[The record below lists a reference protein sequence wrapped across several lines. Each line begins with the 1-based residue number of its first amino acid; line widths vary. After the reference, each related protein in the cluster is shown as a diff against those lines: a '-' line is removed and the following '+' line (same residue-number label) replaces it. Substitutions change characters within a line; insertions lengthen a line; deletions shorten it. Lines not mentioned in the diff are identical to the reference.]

1 MSRDVPSDLQD
12 EFDARQNY
20 IFHLLEFQFDT
31 PTYYTDLPYTVTIS
45 GKTYI
50 SAGDLV
56 DIEDVTEELGL
67 KHDTLSI
74 SLSGVNQANIAIA
87 LTADYIDKKIIMSV
101 GAIDGNGDIVV
112 SPMEYYTGIVE
123 SYGISEDVDAGTS
136 IVDWVTSSH
145 WSLFDMKA
153 GRRTNDDDQRFYFP
167 GDLGLEFTSEMVTEQ
182 SLTWGK

>member
-1 MSRDVPSDLQD
+1 MSRDVPGALQT
-12 EFDARQNY
+12 EFDARANY

-31 PTYYTDLPYTVTIS
+31 PTFYTDLPYSVTID

-67 KHDTLSI
+67 KHDTLSV

-87 LTADYIDKKIIMSV
+87 LTADYIDKKIILSI
-101 GAIDGNGDIVV
+101 GAVDASGNIVV

-123 SYGISEDVDAGTS
+123 SNGVDEDANAGTS
-136 IVDWVTSSH
+136 VIDWVTSSH
-145 WSLFDMKA
+145 WSTFEMVS
-153 GRRTNDDDQRFYFP
+153 GRRTNDEDQKFYFP
-167 GDLGLEFTSEMVTEQ
+167 GDKGLEYTSEMVTEQ
-182 SLTWGK
+182 AQTWGK

>member
-1 MSRDVPSDLQD
+1 MSRAVPAALQT

-31 PTYYTDLPYTVTIS
+31 PTYYTDLPYSITVG

-50 SAGDLV
+50 SAGDMIKV
-56 DIEDVTEELGL
+56 EDVTEELNL
-67 KHDTLSI
+67 KHDTLSV

-87 LTADYIDKKIIMSV
+87 LLSDYIDKKIILSI
-101 GAIDGNGDIVV
+101 GAVDVSGDIVV
-112 SPMEYYTGIVE
+112 SPMEYYTGLVE
-123 SYGISEDVDAGTS
+123 SYGIAEDVDAGTS
-136 IVDWVTSSH
+136 IIDWVTSSH
-145 WSLFDMKA
+145 WSLFDMVA
-153 GRRTNDDDQRFYFP
+153 GRRTNDEDQQFYFP